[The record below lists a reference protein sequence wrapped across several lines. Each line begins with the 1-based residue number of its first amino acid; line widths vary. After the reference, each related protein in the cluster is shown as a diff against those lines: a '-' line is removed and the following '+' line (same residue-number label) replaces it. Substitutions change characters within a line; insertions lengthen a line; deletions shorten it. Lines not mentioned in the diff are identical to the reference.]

1 MANIVI
7 SDLRPAG
14 ADLFTDSESFLYDLT
29 DDEQMIQGGRGAVVI
44 LWTAI
49 CVRWGSSL
57 LGMVRSGDIN

>member
-29 DDEQMIQGGRGAVVI
+29 DDEQMIQGGWRGFRI
-44 LWTAI
+44 LWTAL
-49 CVRWGSSL
+49 CVQW
-57 LGMVRSGDIN
+57 

>member
-29 DDEQMIQGGRGAVVI
+29 DDEQMIQGGGVRIEV
-44 LWTAI
+44 
-49 CVRWGSSL
+49 CVAWSL
-57 LGMVRSGDIN
+57 LEVAVEIN